1 MGKMLKIGQT
11 IICID
16 DAKQPHTREEL
27 EKDVRNW
34 IKKGEK
40 YTIRAIHDFDFVLG
54 ILLEEVRNDLKYF
67 KVVNKTLEPAF
78 ASWRFR
84 ALKESEKEVETEV
97 EQLATGR

>member
-1 MGKMLKIGQT
+1 MLEIGQT
-11 IICID
+11 IVCINSSM
-16 DAKQPHTREEL
+16 QTHTKDEI
-27 EKDVRNW
+27 EKDMPNW

-40 YTIRAIHDFDFVLG
+40 YTIRALHDFDFVLG

-97 EQLATGR
+97 EQLETVI